1 MKCLE
6 VWCDMHPLFYEAY
19 LKQTDYGKRKLLG
32 VLNPEKLRTLAFLL
46 DLHEKRG
53 SERRV
58 RET

>member
-1 MKCLE
+1 
-6 VWCDMHPLFYEAY
+6 MHPLFYEAY

-53 SERRV
+53 SSSA
-58 RET
+58 TASTH